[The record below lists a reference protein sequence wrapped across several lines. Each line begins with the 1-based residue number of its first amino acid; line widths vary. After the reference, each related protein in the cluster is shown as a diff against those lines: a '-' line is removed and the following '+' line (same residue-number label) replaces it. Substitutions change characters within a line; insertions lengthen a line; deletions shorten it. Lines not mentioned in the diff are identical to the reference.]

1 MSNKKN
7 AHVTENRREGL
18 LPVLIAAESGV
29 DFLNGMDTCI
39 DFDWWH
45 HMEALQCTGRYSLQE
60 GFIMKKFFVIAQ
72 RSFVFEASSSR
83 RSQFQVS
90 P

>member
-1 MSNKKN
+1 VKE
-7 AHVTENRREGL
+7 TQRGGL
-18 LPVLIAAESGV
+18 LPVLIAAKSGF

-60 GFIMKKFFVIAQ
+60 GFILKKFFVMAQ
-72 RSFVFEASSSR
+72 HSFVFEASSIQ